1 MLLFSPLL
9 LAAWLPAC
17 TGTPED
23 TAPTEL
29 PEPEDTGSLPVD
41 TDGVPFP
48 VDTGLDT
55 GFDVVPTDTI
65 TFEQRGLWTVNAE
78 DGSLSGTFLAFEYLN
93 EARPEFPD
101 TGDTGWDSGDT
112 GPGDTGTDDTGDT
125 GEVDEEEPEPC
136 LVHYEIWGLPLD
148 PHSCTDCAQAWEIT
162 FTVVEG
168 NTAVCLDPDLPQ
180 DGEVA
185 HFGHDPSSEL
195 IRHDYA
201 GTGMWLA
208 WWDAMQADELLAI
221 QWVATTG
228 IVLPEEDN

>member
-1 MLLFSPLL
+1 MPLL
-9 LAAWLPAC
+9 LSLLLTAC
-17 TGTPED
+17 TGEPED

-55 GFDVVPTDTI
+55 GFDQVPTDTI
-65 TFEQRGLWTVNAE
+65 TFEQRGLWTVNPE
-78 DGSLSGTFLAFEYLN
+78 DSTLTGSFLAFEYLN

-112 GPGDTGTDDTGDT
+112 GSDDTGSGGDDTGGDT
-125 GEVDEEEPEPC
+125 GEPGDDEPEPC
-136 LVHYEIWGLPLD
+136 LVRYEITGIPLD
-148 PHSCTDCAQAWEIT
+148 PHSCTDCAVAWEVT
-162 FTVVEG
+162 FTVIEG

-180 DGEVA
+180 DGEIA
-185 HFGHDPSSEL
+185 HFGHDPSNEL

-228 IVLPEEDN
+228 IVLPEEDE